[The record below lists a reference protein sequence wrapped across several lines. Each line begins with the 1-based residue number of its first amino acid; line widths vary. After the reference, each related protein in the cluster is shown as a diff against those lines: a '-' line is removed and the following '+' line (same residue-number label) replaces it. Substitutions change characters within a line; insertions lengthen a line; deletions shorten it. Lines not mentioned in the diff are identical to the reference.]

1 MENSPES
8 QAKWYVLHTY
18 SGYEAMVKDSLE
30 KLIENN
36 NLKDNIFDLK
46 IPMEQTIE
54 EKNGKKKVVER
65 KLLPCYVF
73 IKMIY
78 SNQVWYLVT
87 NTRGVTGFVGPQGRP
102 LPLKDEE
109 VRKMQLEKKPMDA
122 NFAVGDDVSIDV
134 GPLAGFFGKI
144 KELNDTA
151 MKAKVNVVMFGRN
164 TDVEVGYGQIR
175 KLSLAEA
182 PEQEQQPET
191 QE

>member
-36 NLKDNIFDLK
+36 NLKDSIFDLK

-78 SNQVWYLVT
+78 TKQIWYMVKQ
-87 NTRGVTGFVGPQGRP
+87 TRGVKDFCSDYNGRP
-102 LPLKDEE
+102 LPMTAEEVKRAQLEEVKFEDLSISVGDSVTIISGPLKDFIGE
-109 VRKMQLEKKPMDA
+109 VREIKADQQKLKV
-122 NFAVGDDVSIDV
+122 AVS
-134 GPLAGFFGKI
+134 
-144 KELNDTA
+144 
-151 MKAKVNVVMFGRN
+151 MFGRE
-164 TDVEVGYGQIR
+164 TTVDLEYSQVE
-175 KLSLAEA
+175 KLN
-182 PEQEQQPET
+182 
-191 QE
+191 